1 VVIAVDFDGTI
12 VENCWPDIG
21 PFRFMAGPVLKWLQ
35 RRGHTLIL
43 WTCRDGETLGRAKRF
58 LWSHGICFDYYNLNA
73 PARVT
78 EYGGDCRKI
87 SADLYID
94 DRAGWVFWPFVFLK
108 ILWMETREWLRSRA

>member
-1 VVIAVDFDGTI
+1 MVIAVDFDGTI
-12 VENCWPDIG
+12 VKNRWPDIG
-21 PFRFMAGPVLKWLQ
+21 PFRFLARPVLRWLQ

-43 WTCRDGETLGRAKRF
+43 WTCREHKHLGAAKRF
-58 LWSHGICFDYYNLNA
+58 LWLHGIWFDYYNLNA

-94 DRAGWVFWPFVFLK
+94 DRAGWVFWPFVWLK
-108 ILWMETREWLRSRA
+108 ILLLEAREWLRSRA

>member
-1 VVIAVDFDGTI
+1 MVIAIDFDGTI
-12 VENCWPDIG
+12 VRSKWPDIG
-21 PFRFMAGPVLKWLQ
+21 PFRFAAKPVLRWLQ

-43 WTCRDGETLGRAKRF
+43 WTCREHKHLEAAKRF
-58 LWSHGICFDYYNLNA
+58 LWSHGIWFDYYNLNA

-94 DRAGWVFWPFVFLK
+94 DRAGWVFWPLVAAK
-108 ILWMETREWLRSRA
+108 VLWMEAREWLRSKV